1 MTNQPGFPVTPAA
14 GLAAAATRGA
24 ENSDGFDDAD
34 TTDRGVPV
42 GEADARADEERARAE
57 AGGTDGTDDAT
68 ASDALQPDLLE
79 HHDEDDGVPV
89 GRADADED
97 RRRAAE
103 PD

>member
-14 GLAAAATRGA
+14 GLAAAATGAA
-24 ENSDGFDDAD
+24 ENSEGFDEAD
-34 TTDRGVPV
+34 STDGGVPV
-42 GEADARADEERARAE
+42 GEADARADEERASAE
-57 AGGTDGTDDAT
+57 AGKTDRTDDAE
-68 ASDALQPDLLE
+68 ASDALLPDLLE

-103 PD
+103 SD